1 MINNKIR
8 VEGEKHLFRDIRSN
22 AILNNNKNE
31 YDEINKR
38 ALEERK
44 IERLEKEL
52 DEIKSLLKEV
62 LPRTN
67 K

>member
-1 MINNKIR
+1 MINNRLR
-8 VEGEKHLFRDIRSN
+8 VDGEKHLFRDTNSN
-22 AILNNNKNE
+22 AIINNNKNQ
-31 YDEINKR
+31 YDEINKK
-38 ALEERK
+38 ASEKRK
-44 IERLEKEL
+44 IERLEEEL